1 MGTDKNI
8 KLHIVTDIK
17 EYSNLNTYC
26 VILVVVG
33 YCFVGYFLTMT
44 TLSSLVEAAKLVE
57 CDEYSHKNRRRY
69 SHKMLEKNRR
79 ADMRNYFQLLKAS
92 LPRLKD
98 VSKATNLSI
107 LTAAIHHIQELTELD
122 RNYQKEKR
130 MLRKRRLDLAEHF
143 EQLQKEV
150 EHQISWAQLLAE
162 EEKCM
167 EETVPKMMSVEVQAN
182 EKDIKAELP
191 PEGREQIAEKS
202 QKPLLSESS
211 PKMMSVEVQANEK
224 DIKAELPPDIRD
236 RLVER
241 GRRPCLSSLKNALS
255 QNVSIKSTTI
265 NSKSS
270 QAKSIQP
277 VVCEKSLGTLGCL
290 SSDSVTL
297 CNENIVAIQCDI
309 TIDNSRSTTRR
320 KRKNLLR

>member
-1 MGTDKNI
+1 
-8 KLHIVTDIK
+8 
-17 EYSNLNTYC
+17 
-26 VILVVVG
+26 
-33 YCFVGYFLTMT
+33 
-44 TLSSLVEAAKLVE
+44 
-57 CDEYSHKNRRRY
+57 
-69 SHKMLEKNRR
+69 MLEKNRR

-191 PEGREQIAEKS
+191 P
-202 QKPLLSESS
+202 
-211 PKMMSVEVQANEK
+211 
-224 DIKAELPPDIRD
+224 DIRD

-241 GRRPCLSSLKNALS
+241 GRRPCLSSLKNA
-255 QNVSIKSTTI
+255 
-265 NSKSS
+265 
-270 QAKSIQP
+270 
-277 VVCEKSLGTLGCL
+277 
-290 SSDSVTL
+290 
-297 CNENIVAIQCDI
+297 
-309 TIDNSRSTTRR
+309 
-320 KRKNLLR
+320 